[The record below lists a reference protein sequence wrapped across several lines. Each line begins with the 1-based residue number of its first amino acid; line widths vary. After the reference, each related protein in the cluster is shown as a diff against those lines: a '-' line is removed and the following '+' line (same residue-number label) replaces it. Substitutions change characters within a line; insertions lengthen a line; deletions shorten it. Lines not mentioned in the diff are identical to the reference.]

1 MAIRRIEVPA
11 ALGGER
17 ADKVLAGLAGVS
29 RSRARRLLEEGK
41 ATCDG
46 EPVAP
51 GRPLAAGR
59 ELLVDLS
66 EAGGQLEPEEV
77 LFEVRYEDRHVAVV
91 DKPAGVVVHPGAGRE
106 GGTLAAGI
114 LQRWPQVRG
123 VGEEGRWGIVHRLD
137 RDTSG
142 LLVIALTAEAWVAL
156 RSAINRHR
164 VERTYLALVH
174 GDPEAASGTIDA
186 PLARDP
192 RRRGVVRVATP
203 GRPSRTHYRC
213 LARWPAA
220 GRSLLEV
227 RLETGRTHQIRV
239 HLAAIGHPVVADP
252 VYGRGDRD
260 AGRLFLHA
268 SRLCFT
274 HPIGGETIEVHSP
287 LPPDLQA
294 VQDELGEPADAAAQ
308 PGAAL

>member
-1 MAIRRIEVPA
+1 MPIERIEVPA
-11 ALGGER
+11 ELDGER
-17 ADKVLAGLAGVS
+17 ADKVLAALGGMS
-29 RSRARRLLEEGK
+29 RSQARRLLEEGK

-46 EPVAP
+46 APVGP

-59 ELLVDLS
+59 ELLIDLT
-66 EAGGQLEPEEV
+66 EVGRRLEPEKV
-77 LFEVRYEDRHVAVV
+77 PFDVRYEDAYLAVV

-123 VGEEGRWGIVHRLD
+123 VGEEDRWGIVHRLD

-142 LLVIALTAEAWVAL
+142 LLLVALTTETWAAL
-156 RSAINRHR
+156 RSAVNRHR
-164 VERTYLALVH
+164 VERTYLALVQ

-192 RRRGVVRVATP
+192 RRRGVIRVATP

-220 GRSLLEV
+220 GVSLLEV

-252 VYGRGDRD
+252 VYGRGGGG

-268 SRLCFT
+268 SRLRFT
-274 HPIGGETIEVHSP
+274 HPVDGEVVEVQSP

-294 VQDELGEPADAAAQ
+294 VRDGLGEPPSAR
-308 PGAAL
+308 